1 MSKLSQLFPKL
12 TKRLLAIFIA
22 LLPFLVFVESSLAG
36 TTIDSLGK
44 PGGLD
49 AVLGIVMMIFSFVII
64 AIVLLAYLF
73 ALGIGQLLD
82 STFILDSGMGDTLHL
97 IWEVMRN
104 FVNVAFILILLIIAV
119 MVILKPGSEGG
130 LGLLKKVLPK
140 FILALVFVNLT
151 FFAGRFILTTNDVL
165 ATAVFT
171 LPKTVSGEKM
181 IKMPCNPSPANPESC
196 RIEIQNQIK
205 TAFSNEPNGSPISS
219 TKKAE
224 QFVKDVTKN
233 LKSQKIADMVDK
245 KNIALVLVTSMMD
258 LENLVYL
265 KGLGSGWDAAIG
277 AIGAIVVA
285 GAVGIII
292 FMLFLALIIRM
303 VVLWLCIAISPLAAL
318 AIVLKEV
325 VPGADMKGDF
335 DLLDIFIKHAFMPTM
350 VAIPLSIGLIMIF
363 ANNTT
368 GFDLSVGKVFSLS
381 DGLHSGNFFAILW
394 WIASIVIIWFG
405 TNEMIK
411 KASPKFAAMVT
422 DKIHGG
428 VNRFVGAAAGT
439 LKYAPIVPTWN
450 KDGTKGPGRSM
461 GSFTE
466 IPSRVQSLMS
476 GQAGSRAGKSA
487 ESIAEHFGYTPKA
500 LDNATFNAEIKRAE
514 IKDLPSLKAV
524 LYELVRKKATSE
536 NSLDKTTA
544 NKLWQGPVGGELA
557 TAGFDGPSDLEGK
570 SIREILTRIN
580 GKDEVDSGDALGELN
595 KNDKDFEAV
604 FVPSQTKNEEEVKK
618 TITSQT
624 NIGSE
629 EAGKNY
635 KEGSGDRVVE
645 KESGKNIEVA
655 GKVLHEVTVKDE
667 AGKTKT
673 IYATQNDDK
682 SWTTTFT
689 KDEFQKEMGN
699 LRAEIMTANDN
710 TNMNALGDRLAE
722 FKTKYGDLAMTEFK
736 QIQMQS
742 EKAKANLKI
751 CLEQEHKITD
761 EFKSM
766 IQ

>member
-1 MSKLSQLFPKL
+1 MLKFSRLFSKLTSS
-12 TKRLLAIFIA
+12 LLAACVA
-22 LLPFLVFVESSLAG
+22 LLPFLVFAESSFAA
-36 TTIDSLGK
+36 TTTDFVKS
-44 PGGLD
+44 PGALD
-49 AVLGIVMMIFSFVII
+49 AALGVAMMIFSFII
-64 AIVLLAYLF
+64 IVIVLLAYLF
-73 ALGIGQLLD
+73 ALGIGELLD

-171 LPKTVSGEKM
+171 LPKTVSGENM
-181 IKMPCNPSPANPESC
+181 VKMPCNPNPVTPEGCRLEIMETAKEALTGNELDTGAASVANY
-196 RIEIQNQIK
+196 K
-205 TAFSNEPNGSPISS
+205 TVVE
-219 TKKAE
+219 KL
-224 QFVKDVTKN
+224 TKN

-245 KNIALVLVTSMMD
+245 KNIALVLVTSMLD
-258 LENLVYL
+258 LEHLVYV
-265 KGLGSGWDAAIG
+265 KGLSGDGWDAAIG
-277 AIGAIVVA
+277 AVGSLIVA

-318 AIVLKEV
+318 GIVLGDV
-325 VPGADMKGDF
+325 IPGADMKGDF

-350 VAIPLSIGLIMIF
+350 VAVPLSIGLIMIF
-363 ANNTT
+363 ANNTAE
-368 GFDLSVGKVFSLS
+368 FDSMGQIFSFS
-381 DGLHSGNFFAILW
+381 GGTSAGNFFSILW

-405 TNEMIK
+405 TSEMIK

-428 VNRFVGAAAGT
+428 VNKFVGAAAGT
-439 LKYAPIVPTWN
+439 LKYAPIIPTWN
-450 KDGTKGPGRSM
+450 KDGTKGQGRSM

-487 ESIAEHFGYTPKA
+487 ESIAGHFGYTPKA

-544 NKLWQGPVGGELA
+544 SKLLRSDAGGALK
-557 TAGFDGPSDLEGK
+557 TAGFTLSNLEGK
-570 SIREILTRIN
+570 SIREVLTKIQ
-580 GKDEVDSGDALGELN
+580 GKGGVESVTEVLDELG
-595 KNDKDFEAV
+595 KNDKQFNAT
-604 FVPSQTKNEEEVKK
+604 FVPSQEKAPEGLVKNTSGLTTLTAEQLKGVSDSNKTGLKTKDKKDIYKIEVEGKEVLFVPSDAAKPESGGTVKAGAEEFEEFVKLL
-618 TITSQT
+618 
-624 NIGSE
+624 
-629 EAGKNY
+629 EAKIKNSTD
-635 KEGSGDRVVE
+635 KKDVVE
-645 KESGKNIEVA
+645 LAASINA
-655 GKVLHEVTVKDE
+655 LHDE
-667 AGKTKT
+667 YGEGVMNQLS
-673 IYATQNDDK
+673 IK
-682 SWTTTFT
+682 STP
-689 KDEFQKEMGN
+689 
-699 LRAEIMTANDN
+699 LAAEIEA
-710 TNMNALGDRLAE
+710 
-722 FKTKYGDLAMTEFK
+722 
-736 QIQMQS
+736 Q
-742 EKAKANLKI
+742 LKI
-751 CLEQEHKITD
+751 YNITAI
-761 EFKSM
+761 K
-766 IQ
+766 